1 MAAIPL
7 APPVGFE
14 PTTLRL
20 TAACSTCCAKEAK
33 FKGLDLRQTLCVG
46 VDLSFQSVS
55 RQVLSALVS
64 LTSVF
69 GMGTGGPSPLKTPT
83 IFRNC
88 TLKTKQRRD
97 KARGLPAKYRSSP
110 RVISTSRLNTLLRL
124 HRWPINEVVFFDPY
138 SIMDGRSYLRGS
150 FTLRCLQRLSRPD
163 IATQLCRWHD
173 NWCTRGLSIPVLSY

>member
-1 MAAIPL
+1 MQENSNIKNQS
-7 APPVGFE
+7 
-14 PTTLRL
+14 RL
-20 TAACSTCCAKEAK
+20 
-33 FKGLDLRQTLCVG
+33 FKRLCVG

-88 TLKTKQRRD
+88 TLKTKQRRG

-163 IATQLCRWHD
+163 VATQLCRWHD